1 MMDFQVASNVAVIGM
16 DDGKANAVGH
26 RFIDSMNEALDQAEK
41 EAAAV
46 LIKGRDGVF
55 SGGFDLKEFA
65 KGLQATTALVDKG
78 AAMLLRLFKHP
89 QPVVVACAGHAVAA
103 GAFTLLA
110 ADTRVGVTGP
120 YRIGLNETAIGMTLP
135 TFGLQ
140 LAAARLS
147 KRWQTKAT
155 IQGQLL
161 NPQDALAAGFLDQ
174 VVAAQLLIDTAFSIA
189 VELSQLPAEAYAAN
203 KLAVR
208 APYIE
213 AIQSSLR

>member
-1 MMDFQVASNVAVIGM
+1 MMDFQISNNVAIIGM

-26 RFIDSMNEALDQAEK
+26 NFIDQMNDALDQAEK
-41 EAAAV
+41 AANAA
-46 LIKGRDGVF
+46 LITGRAGVF

-65 KGLQATTALVDKG
+65 KGPEATTELVNKG

-110 ADTRVGVTGP
+110 ADTRIGVSGP
-120 YRIGLNETAIGMTLP
+120 FKIGLNETAIGMTLP

-147 KRWQTKAT
+147 KRLHTKAT
-155 IQGQLL
+155 IQGHLFG
-161 NPQDALAAGFLDQ
+161 PEEALDAGFLDQ
-174 VVAAQLLIDTAFSIA
+174 VVSPEVLIDTAFSVA
-189 VELSQLPAEAYAAN
+189 VELAQLPTEAYAAN

-208 APYIE
+208 APYIAVIE
-213 AIQSSLR
+213 SSLG

>member
-1 MMDFQVASNVAVIGM
+1 MMDVQISSNVAIIGI

-26 RFIDSMNEALDQAEK
+26 DFIDKMNQALDQAEK
-41 EAAAV
+41 DAKAV
-46 LIKGRDGVF
+46 MIKGRQGVF

-65 KGLQATTALVDKG
+65 KGADATTKLVNKG

-110 ADTRVGVTGP
+110 ADTRIGVSGP
-120 YRIGLNETAIGMTLP
+120 FKIGLNETAIGMTLP

-147 KRWQTKAT
+147 KRLQTKAT
-155 IQGQLL
+155 IQGHLFT
-161 NPQDALAAGFLDQ
+161 PEEAVDAGFLDQ
-174 VVAAQLLIDTAFSIA
+174 VVSEEMLIDTAFSIA
-189 VELSQLPAEAYAAN
+189 AELAELPGEAYAAN

-208 APYIE
+208 AGYIDVIE
-213 AIQSSLR
+213 ESLD

>member
-1 MMDFQVASNVAVIGM
+1 MMDFKVSNNVATIGM

-26 RFIDSMNEALDQAEK
+26 GFIDVMNDALDRAEK
-41 EAAAV
+41 EAKAV
-46 LIKGRDGVF
+46 LITGRQGVF

-65 KGLQATTALVDKG
+65 KGPEATTVLVNKG

-110 ADTRVGVTGP
+110 ADTRVGVSGP
-120 YRIGLNETAIGMTLP
+120 FKIGLNETAIGMTLP

-147 KRWQTKAT
+147 KRLQTKAT
-155 IQGQLL
+155 IQGHLF
-161 NPQDALAAGFLDQ
+161 NPEEARDAGFLDQ
-174 VVAAQLLIDTAFSIA
+174 VVASESLRDTAFSIA
-189 VELSQLPAEAYAAN
+189 AELAELPSEAYAAN

-213 AIQSSLR
+213 VIEASLS